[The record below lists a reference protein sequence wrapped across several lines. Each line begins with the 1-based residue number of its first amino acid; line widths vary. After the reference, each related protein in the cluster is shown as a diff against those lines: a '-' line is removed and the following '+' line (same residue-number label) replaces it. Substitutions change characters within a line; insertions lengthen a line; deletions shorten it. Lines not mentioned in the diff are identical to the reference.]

1 MSLSLLNFVQASIM
15 SLGLLVGSALVAND
29 VVKGRIS
36 PSAFIVFNS
45 YLAQLYG
52 PLGWLGGLYRQLNQ
66 LMVDSE
72 KLLKLLS
79 EEVEVKDPESATE
92 LVVSDGEIVFD
103 DVHFSYDDRRPALSG
118 ISFTVPK
125 GHKVGLVGE
134 TGSGKSTILRLL
146 YRFYNL
152 QSGEIR
158 YGRLLA
164 LIGSLADVLRFG
176 RRPQDRRPRHFE
188 GHSAFPSAQHWRRA
202 AGYRTVE
209 REHRVS
215 RFSDA
220 LTDLL
225 LILAADCILQVQHWV
240 RIRHGCPTDSRR
252 PSAD

>member
-1 MSLSLLNFVQASIM
+1 MHLRRLSQYKVTSKCAFKKWLLLSGAVSSHSIYNLLFPTVSLSLLNFVQASIM

-79 EEVEVKDPESATE
+79 EEVEVKDPEGATE

-152 QSGEIR
+152 QSGAIR
-158 YGRLLA
+158 CGSRLT
-164 LIGSLADVLRFG
+164 
-176 RRPQDRRPRHFE
+176 P
-188 GHSAFPSAQHWRRA
+188 
-202 AGYRTVE
+202 E
-209 REHRVS
+209 RSFAR
-215 RFSDA
+215 
-220 LTDLL
+220 
-225 LILAADCILQVQHWV
+225 
-240 RIRHGCPTDSRR
+240 
-252 PSAD
+252 